1 MAVERNF
8 NKNNENCVEFL
19 TGEHYAVC
27 TYTNP
32 KHKNRIRKLYEE
44 RGDEFKYFY
53 ENKDGSICAKFP
65 LKWLKMNPGAKP
77 GTESGYKRTPEQIE
91 EFKNRMAKYR
101 AANTEHQ
108 KNYKS
113 QLIEKS

>member
-8 NKNNENCVEFL
+8 DKNNENCVEFL

-53 ENKDGSICAKFP
+53 ENKD
-65 LKWLKMNPGAKP
+65 
-77 GTESGYKRTPEQIE
+77 
-91 EFKNRMAKYR
+91 
-101 AANTEHQ
+101 
-108 KNYKS
+108 
-113 QLIEKS
+113 

>member
-32 KHKNRIRKLYEE
+32 KHKNRLLKLYEE
-44 RGDEFKYFY
+44 R
-53 ENKDGSICAKFP
+53 AKFP
-65 LKWLKMNPGAKP
+65 LKWLKMNPGIKP
-77 GTESGYKRTPEQIE
+77 GTESGRKRTPEQIE

-101 AANTEHQ
+101 AANSEHQ
-108 KNYKS
+108 KDYKS
-113 QLIEKS
+113 QLVEKL

>member
-32 KHKNRIRKLYEE
+32 KHKNVSGNYTRNVVMNSNTFMKT
-44 RGDEFKYFY
+44 
-53 ENKDGSICAKFP
+53 
-65 LKWLKMNPGAKP
+65 KMDQFAR
-77 GTESGYKRTPEQIE
+77 SS
-91 EFKNRMAKYR
+91 
-101 AANTEHQ
+101 H
-108 KNYKS
+108 
-113 QLIEKS
+113 

>member
-53 ENKDGSICAKFP
+53 
-65 LKWLKMNPGAKP
+65 
-77 GTESGYKRTPEQIE
+77 
-91 EFKNRMAKYR
+91 
-101 AANTEHQ
+101 
-108 KNYKS
+108 
-113 QLIEKS
+113 

>member
-32 KHKNRIRKLYEE
+32 KHKNRILKLYEE

-53 ENKDGSICAKFP
+53 ENKDGSIFAKFP
-65 LKWLKMNPGAKP
+65 LKWLKMNPGIKP
-77 GTESGYKRTPEQIE
+77 GTESGRKRTPEQIE

-101 AANTEHQ
+101 AANSEHQ
-108 KNYKS
+108 KDYKF